1 MFFTQDEVQVHH
13 CNKGFI
19 SNYPVWRDHSE
30 VESPAVG
37 AESDGNEDEDR
48 MDEIII
54 EIGRLS
60 GGTTV
65 GGAEFL

>member
-1 MFFTQDEVQVHH
+1 
-13 CNKGFI
+13 
-19 SNYPVWRDHSE
+19 VWRDHSE